1 MKTKQMVRWMVAACF
16 AGLFQWTQAQPG
28 GGFDGGFGASRPP
41 FGERPHWQTTE
52 KSDNQEAAKRMT
64 EQMQKA
70 LQLTDKQY
78 KKIYK
83 LKLRWFDARTEAMPE
98 REAGGRPAGPGR
110 PAGAGRP
117 DGAPMGER
125 PTLPQGVER
134 PQRPDTA
141 AQQPKLSEASEQE
154 WNKRNKKLQKIL
166 TAEQYSRWMQME
178 REQRGRAHRQR
189 TEERFRRPQI
199 EAPTEQ

>member
-1 MKTKQMVRWMVAACF
+1 
-16 AGLFQWTQAQPG
+16 
-28 GGFDGGFGASRPP
+28 
-41 FGERPHWQTTE
+41 
-52 KSDNQEAAKRMT
+52 MT

-83 LKLRWFDARTEAMPE
+83 LNLRWLDARTEAMPE

-110 PAGAGRP
+110 PTGAGRP

-154 WNKRNKKLQKIL
+154 HLLAEEALKRALVRL
-166 TAEQYSRWMQME
+166 DMAGEL
-178 REQRGRAHRQR
+178 
-189 TEERFRRPQI
+189 
-199 EAPTEQ
+199 